1 MLLSVVQE
9 ESAVFTSQAAWN
21 HAALCKSEELN
32 LFPPVFFFFILTL
45 LFYSSV
51 MTESISLLVFR
62 SLSADEYKDFLEQR
76 EEKLKADAAAAAAAA
91 AEAASSKKK

>member
-1 MLLSVVQE
+1 
-9 ESAVFTSQAAWN
+9 
-21 HAALCKSEELN
+21 
-32 LFPPVFFFFILTL
+32 
-45 LFYSSV
+45 